1 MSRSGSSGPGGRSA
15 SIARNAGFAFASKV
29 ATAAFTAVITVFLVR
44 ELDPAGY
51 GIFALALGF
60 AGLMVLPADFGISPA
75 AARFIAE
82 RRGDD
87 SAVADV
93 FASATKLKLVLTLAM
108 AVLLA
113 VLAEPIASLYSAPDL
128 AWPLRAVAI
137 ALFGQS
143 FVFLFSN
150 AFIALGRNSRDF
162 ILTCSEA
169 ITEASAT
176 IVLVLIAGGA
186 TAAAFGRAIGYSV
199 GAIVGVLLLLRLL
212 APGSW
217 SERRGGPPI
226 RRLAGYA
233 GALLVVDSAYA
244 IFSQIDLLLVGALVS
259 TTAAGIYG
267 APLKL
272 TALLHYPGLAIAN
285 AVSPRIS
292 RHDVHEPDTAA
303 LVTGLRLLV
312 ILQAAIATALVVWA
326 RPIVDLVLGPGYGE
340 SADVLRALGP
350 FVFLSGLGPLVST
363 SVNYLGEARRRVPIA
378 IGSLVV
384 NVIGILI
391 LVPWIGI
398 VGAAISVD
406 VAYAIYVGAH
416 LRICAEL
423 LGFSPRP
430 LARTTLHALVAAA
443 ALAGALL
450 AFGASDLNALEWIGG
465 ALAGTV
471 AFVGALMLTG
481 ETSREELAS
490 LAATLRSAARTAEP
504 AAPGS
509 D

>member
-1 MSRSGSSGPGGRSA
+1 
-15 SIARNAGFAFASKV
+15 
-29 ATAAFTAVITVFLVR
+29 
-44 ELDPAGY
+44 
-51 GIFALALGF
+51 
-60 AGLMVLPADFGISPA
+60 MVLPADFGISPA

-217 SERRGGPPI
+217 SERRGGP
-226 RRLAGYA
+226 RSAG
-233 GALLVVDSAYA
+233 S
-244 IFSQIDLLLVGALVS
+244 
-259 TTAAGIYG
+259 
-267 APLKL
+267 
-272 TALLHYPGLAIAN
+272 
-285 AVSPRIS
+285 
-292 RHDVHEPDTAA
+292 PDTPGRC
-303 LVTGLRLLV
+303 LSS
-312 ILQAAIATALVVWA
+312 TAPTRSSA
-326 RPIVDLVLGPGYGE
+326 RSTCCLWE
-340 SADVLRALGP
+340 HWSA
-350 FVFLSGLGPLVST
+350 
-363 SVNYLGEARRRVPIA
+363 
-378 IGSLVV
+378 
-384 NVIGILI
+384 
-391 LVPWIGI
+391 
-398 VGAAISVD
+398 
-406 VAYAIYVGAH
+406 
-416 LRICAEL
+416 
-423 LGFSPRP
+423 PRP
-430 LARTTLHALVAAA
+430 P
-443 ALAGALL
+443 
-450 AFGASDLNALEWIGG
+450 AS
-465 ALAGTV
+465 
-471 AFVGALMLTG
+471 M
-481 ETSREELAS
+481 
-490 LAATLRSAARTAEP
+490 
-504 AAPGS
+504 APR
-509 D
+509 

>member
-1 MSRSGSSGPGGRSA
+1 M
-15 SIARNAGFAFASKV
+15 
-29 ATAAFTAVITVFLVR
+29 
-44 ELDPAGY
+44 
-51 GIFALALGF
+51 
-60 AGLMVLPADFGISPA
+60 
-75 AARFIAE
+75 
-82 RRGDD
+82 
-87 SAVADV
+87 
-93 FASATKLKLVLTLAM
+93 
-108 AVLLA
+108 
-113 VLAEPIASLYSAPDL
+113 
-128 AWPLRAVAI
+128 
-137 ALFGQS
+137 
-143 FVFLFSN
+143 
-150 AFIALGRNSRDF
+150 
-162 ILTCSEA
+162 
-169 ITEASAT
+169 
-176 IVLVLIAGGA
+176 
-186 TAAAFGRAIGYSV
+186 
-199 GAIVGVLLLLRLL
+199 
-212 APGSW
+212 
-217 SERRGGPPI
+217 
-226 RRLAGYA
+226 
-233 GALLVVDSAYA
+233 
-244 IFSQIDLLLVGALVS
+244 GALVS

-312 ILQAAIATALVVWA
+312 ILQAAIATGLVVWA

-430 LARTTLHALVAAA
+430 LVRTTLHALVAAA
-443 ALAGALL
+443 ALAAALL
-450 AFGASDLNALEWIGG
+450 AFGTSDLNALEWIGG

>member
-1 MSRSGSSGPGGRSA
+1 MSRSGSSAPGGRSA

-44 ELDPAGY
+44 ELDPTGY

-87 SAVADV
+87 GAVADV
-93 FASATKLKLVLTLAM
+93 FAAATKLKLWLTLSM

-113 VLAEPIASLYSAPDL
+113 ALASPIASLYSEPDL

-150 AFIALGRNSRDF
+150 VFIALGRNSRDF
-162 ILTCSEA
+162 ILTCMEA
-169 ITEASAT
+169 VTEASAT
-176 IVLVLIAGGA
+176 IVLVLISGGA

-199 GAIVGVLLLLRLL
+199 GAVVGVLLLLRLL

-217 SERRGGPPI
+217 AERRGGPPI
-226 RRLAGYA
+226 RRLASYA
-233 GALLVVDSAYA
+233 GALLVIDSAYA
-244 IFSQIDLLLVGALVS
+244 VFSQIDLLLVGAIVS

-363 SVNYLGEARRRVPIA
+363 SVNYLGEARRRLPIA
-378 IGSLVV
+378 IGCLAI
-384 NVIGILI
+384 NVIGII
-391 LVPWIGI
+391 VLVNAIGI

-406 VAYAIYVGAH
+406 VAYGIYVLAH

-430 LARTTLHALVAAA
+430 LLSTALHAVLAAA
-443 ALAGALL
+443 ALGGVLF
-450 AFGASDLNALEWIGG
+450 AFGTHDLSVLEWIGG
-465 ALAGTV
+465 AVCGLA
-471 AFVGALMLTG
+471 AFIGVLVLSG
-481 ETSREELAS
+481 ETSREELAA
-490 LAATLRSAARTAEP
+490 LGATLRSAARTPEP